1 MKRLI
6 SIFMILIVCFTT
18 APYIVNAEASD
29 EAGEVVT
36 YSREPM
42 DTYEWLSGHYVSYNK
57 KTDIEYKVT
66 GGYIYFNKKTGT
78 ITGATENIRKVY
90 LPEKIKGVKVRRIG
104 PGAFNNCKKLTKMK
118 ISKFVKVIGYHAFTG
133 CSNLKKI
140 DNRAAIEEIGNSSC
154 GGIYIPLKKGLKT
167 IGRSAFCGY
176 PGKNLILPNTLESID
191 ETAFSGAKCKKI
203 VIPDSVTSIGQAA
216 FNNCSNL
223 ETLKISKKLKDI
235 EGSAF
240 SSCPNLKKVTVP
252 NGVQYIGNEAFGYN
266 KNLKKVVIAKSVTKI
281 EKDAFRGS
289 KKVKIYGYKGSY
301 AEQYAKKRKI
311 PFVIIDKDSLS
322 KAECSLSY
330 SYAIYTGKAKKP
342 KATVIYKGKTLK
354 NETDYTVSYNNNVN
368 VGKARVKIKGKGAY
382 KDTINKTFIIKPA
395 APAKVACKLVD
406 KQYIKTTWSKVKGA
420 SGYAVYCKDSEN
432 DDYKLIKYTK
442 DSYISKGKLKNGI
455 KYTFK
460 VVPYITI
467 DKKKYF
473 GKGKTA
479 TVNVKGIITEE
490 DLFNKYPRNLSNKE
504 CSKIYGN
511 IRSQVDE
518 ILYGEYDVKKDNT
531 DRKWSLKAFK
541 QALKN
546 GMAGNIKAI
555 VGAVSGKFFEE
566 KKLEEEVALELLQG
580 ISKNSNLMGDILDE
594 TEKGYGI
601 SSKVYKIISSGYKNE
616 KERAEFIKAVS
627 NKTFS
632 EKDIAATVKAVES
645 NWDKIDKSF
654 DGADIAINSAQVSL
668 MVIMSMQAN
677 QNIIDE
683 LMQNI
688 DKESILY
695 NGLERIKDKQQK
707 SFGRN
712 FISEMVDEKG
722 FDIIAGKIAAAGSG
736 AFKPVDSCFQLL
748 GYLIPGGDM
757 DTTNKAV
764 IASSNANVLDSAATE
779 LLTKLVIKSGD
790 IEELRK
796 SYEIIY
802 TAKLQS
808 INDSAQYALKVA
820 NKSQKK
826 KLKTY
831 YDKYKSYLSYDKYIS
846 KCLES
851 LK

>member
-1 MKRLI
+1 MKKIFCMMMALI
-6 SIFMILIVCFTT
+6 LCITMMTV
-18 APYIVNAEASD
+18 PVNAYTGVVNSD
-29 EAGEVVT
+29 DIKYKVDGGYLYFRVT
-36 YSREPM
+36 SESSVG
-42 DTYEWLSGHYVSYNK
+42 DEIEIEELSLSGADESIRGKIIIPKEIQGGRVTSIDDDALAYCNIMTEIEIPESVENIDQLYKDGSFLYCNKLESINIDPNNK
-57 KTDIEYKVT
+57 KYSSDKGVLLNKAKTEILLCPKAKRGKYTVPDTVKKIGDAFSGCTGLTELELPNSVVKINKYAFFNCKNLSKIQLPKKLKEIGSFAFQKCGLKEIDIPGSVTHIGVHAFEGCYKLKKISLSKNMKKINTNTFDSCGFTEVHVPGNIKT
-66 GGYIYFNKKTGT
+66 IGIGAFAWCNKL
-78 ITGATENIRKVY
+78 EKVY
-90 LPEKIKGVKVRRIG
+90 IEDGVKEISLS
-104 PGAFNNCKKLTKMK
+104 AFSACNLKKVFITK
-118 ISKFVKVIGYHAFTG
+118 SV
-133 CSNLKKI
+133 KKI
-140 DNRAAIEEIGNSSC
+140 DN
-154 GGIYIPLKKGLKT
+154 
-167 IGRSAFCGY
+167 AF
-176 PGKNLILPNTLESID
+176 E
-191 ETAFSGAKCKKI
+191 
-203 VIPDSVTSIGQAA
+203 VIKP
-216 FNNCSNL
+216 
-223 ETLKISKKLKDI
+223 
-235 EGSAF
+235 
-240 SSCPNLKKVTVP
+240 
-252 NGVQYIGNEAFGYN
+252 N
-266 KNLKKVVIAKSVTKI
+266 KNKA
-281 EKDAFRGS
+281 
-289 KKVKIYGYKGSY
+289 KIYGCKDSY
-301 AEQYAKKRKI
+301 AEKYAKKYKM
-311 PFVIIDKDSLS
+311 PFVNISL
-322 KAECSLSY
+322 
-330 SYAIYTGKAKKP
+330 
-342 KATVIYKGKTLK
+342 V
-354 NETDYTVSYNNNVN
+354 
-368 VGKARVKIKGKGAY
+368 
-382 KDTINKTFIIKPA
+382 
-395 APAKVACKLVD
+395 APAKVTCKLKD
-406 KQYIKTTWSKVKGA
+406 KRYIKTTWSKVKGA
-420 SGYAVYCKDSEN
+420 SGYAVYVKSSKN
-432 DDYKLIKYTK
+432 KKYKLIKYTK
-442 DSYISKGKLKNGI
+442 NRYISKGELKNGV

-460 VVPYITI
+460 VVPYVTI

-479 TVNVKGIITEE
+479 TINVKGIITEE
-490 DLFNKYPRNLSNKE
+490 DLFNKYPRNLNNKE

-580 ISKNSNLMGDILDE
+580 ISKKSNLMGDILDE
-594 TEKGYGI
+594 TEKEYGI

-616 KERAEFIKAVS
+616 KERAEFIKALS

-632 EKDIAATVKAVES
+632 EKDIEATVKAVDS
-645 NWDKIDKSF
+645 NWDKIDKAF
-654 DGADIAINSAQVSL
+654 DGADVAINSAQVSL

-722 FDIIAGKIAAAGSG
+722 FDMIAEKIAAVGSG
-736 AFKPVDSCFQLL
+736 AFKPVDSCFQLV

-779 LLTKLVIKSGD
+779 LLTKIVIKSGD

>member
-1 MKRLI
+1 MMALMLCI
-6 SIFMILIVCFTT
+6 TMMTVPVSAGTSW
-18 APYIVNAEASD
+18 VNSD
-29 EAGEVVT
+29 
-36 YSREPM
+36 
-42 DTYEWLSGHYVSYNK
+42 
-57 KTDIEYKVT
+57 DIKYKVD
-66 GGYIYFNKKTGT
+66 GGYLYFSVTSESSVCDE
-78 ITGATENIRKVY
+78 IEIEELSLTGADESIRG
-90 LPEKIKGVKVRRIG
+90 KIIIPKEIQGGR
-104 PGAFNNCKKLTKMK
+104 
-118 ISKFVKVIGYHAFTG
+118 VI
-133 CSNLKKI
+133 KI
-140 DNRAAIEEIGNSSC
+140 DYAAFAYCNKMIEVEIPESIEDMYEY
-154 GGIYIPLKKGLKT
+154 GGLG
-167 IGRSAFCGY
+167 FCD
-176 PGKNLILPNTLESID
+176 KLESINVD
-191 ETAFSGAKCKKI
+191 SNNKKYSSDNGVLLNKENTEILLCPKAKRGKYTVPDTVKKFGNAFNGCAGLTQLELPDSIVKINKNAFSNCENLSKI
-203 VIPDSVTSIGQAA
+203 QLSTKLKEIGSFAFWNCGLKEIDIPDSVTYIGSAA
-216 FNNCSNL
+216 FKECYKL
-223 ETLKISKKLKDI
+223 KKISLSKNMKEIETDTFDSCGFTEVYVPGNIKTIGIGAFSWCNKLEKVYI
-235 EGSAF
+235 ENGVKEISLSAF
-240 SSCPNLKKVTVP
+240 SACNLKKVFIP
-252 NGVQYIGNEAFGYN
+252 KGVKKIDNAFEVIKPKKN
-266 KNLKKVVIAKSVTKI
+266 KA
-281 EKDAFRGS
+281 
-289 KKVKIYGYKGSY
+289 KIYGCKGSY
-301 AEQYAKKRKI
+301 AEKYAKKYKM
-311 PFVIIDKDSLS
+311 PFVNISL
-322 KAECSLSY
+322 
-330 SYAIYTGKAKKP
+330 
-342 KATVIYKGKTLK
+342 
-354 NETDYTVSYNNNVN
+354 
-368 VGKARVKIKGKGAY
+368 
-382 KDTINKTFIIKPA
+382 A
-395 APAKVACKLVD
+395 APAKVTCKLKD
-406 KQYIKTTWSKVKGA
+406 KRYIKTTWSKVKGA
-420 SGYAVYCKDSEN
+420 SGYAVYVKSSKN
-432 DDYKLIKYTK
+432 KKYKLIKYTK
-442 DSYISKGKLKNGI
+442 NRYISKGKLKNGI
-455 KYTFK
+455 RYTFK
-460 VVPYITI
+460 VVPYVTV

-473 GKGKTA
+473 GKGKA
-479 TVNVKGIITEE
+479 ASINVKGIITEA
-490 DLFNKYPRNLSNKE
+490 DLFNKYPKNLNNKE
-504 CSKIYGN
+504 CKEIYGN

-632 EKDIAATVKAVES
+632 KKDIDATVKAVEN

-654 DGADIAINSAQVSL
+654 EGADVAINSAQVSL

-712 FISEMVDEKG
+712 FISEMLKENAFDEV
-722 FDIIAGKIAAAGSG
+722 AEKIASMGSG

-764 IASSNANVLDSAATE
+764 IASSNANVLDSAAME
-779 LLTKLVIKSGD
+779 LFTKIVIKSGD
-790 IEELRK
+790 IEELKK

-808 INDSAQYALKVA
+808 INDSVEYALKVA

-831 YDKYKSYLSYDKYIS
+831 YNKYKSYLRYDKYIS
-846 KCLES
+846 SCIENASKNR
-851 LK
+851 